1 MTRITSRAGGGGG
14 YRVVRR
20 CAGGA
25 MLPPLPSSVRE
36 GGGGAAISTAS
47 SRALRFP
54 PVTRTVLH
62 LLSQIIKIFLG
73 QERALSSGLALIQP
87 LVGHA
92 ARPTMR
98 STAESN
104 QDDEEHLLT
113 EHATRDAGRPTWLSC
128 IREGNMDIIVPLVI
142 LCVCSAGVLVYN
154 IVRQQYEPCDTTRPF
169 AKHFY
174 CYNASRSPGVHDDR

>member
-1 MTRITSRAGGGGG
+1 MPVPVPVPVPDRWYR
-14 YRVVRR
+14 YRVVPVPVPVTSVMYRCDGGDLVNRESVRVCACRFRR
-20 CAGGA
+20 C
-25 MLPPLPSSVRE
+25 MLSFS
-36 GGGGAAISTAS
+36 
-47 SRALRFP
+47 
-54 PVTRTVLH
+54 
-62 LLSQIIKIFLG
+62 SQIIKIFLG